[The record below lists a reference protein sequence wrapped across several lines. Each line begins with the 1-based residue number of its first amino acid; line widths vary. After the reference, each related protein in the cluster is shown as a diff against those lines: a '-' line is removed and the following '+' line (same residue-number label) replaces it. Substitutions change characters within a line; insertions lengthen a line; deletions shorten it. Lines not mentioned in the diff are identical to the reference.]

1 MWKVNIHLFVLFT
14 KLCATRPA
22 GCCLVARSAYYVPV
36 PANVN
41 VRLSVRPSVRVCVC
55 PCVCPCVT
63 DFWDFCEGHM
73 DSVHPQ
79 IPFAK
84 RALWCR
90 QTHLKI
96 YPRILGLKSKFSD
109 HFFDKKRVFTKK
121 VPSFTRCKN
130 FCTKSIDNH
139 QKYTFAWCLRHTT
152 CDEIN
157 YSDQSQI
164 INFEK

>member
-1 MWKVNIHLFVLFT
+1 MITGVNIPNT
-14 KLCATRPA
+14 
-22 GCCLVARSAYYVPV
+22 GIIARSAYYVPV
-36 PANVN
+36 PANGN
-41 VRLSVRPSVRVCVC
+41 VRLSVRPSVC
-55 PCVCPCVT
+55 PSGFFVIFAKGIWTPNT
-63 DFWDFCEGHM
+63 LR
-73 DSVHPQ
+73 S
-79 IPFAK
+79 PFAK
-84 RALWCR
+84 RSLLCVR
-90 QTHLKI
+90 SHLKI
-96 YPRILGLKSKFSD
+96 YPRMLCLKPIFSD

-157 YSDQSQI
+157 YSGQSQI